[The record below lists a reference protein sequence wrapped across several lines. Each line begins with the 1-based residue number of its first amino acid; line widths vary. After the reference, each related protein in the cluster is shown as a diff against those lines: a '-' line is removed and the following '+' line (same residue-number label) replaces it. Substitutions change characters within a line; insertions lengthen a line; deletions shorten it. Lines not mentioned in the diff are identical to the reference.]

1 MNVGKGLGMQ
11 LHAGAVSGLL
21 TFGLYLRKL
30 RKVWERNM
38 DFYKRVGMVCRAVPG
53 GKVASYGQIALLC
66 GKPHNSRQVGYAL
79 KQGLAGEIPAHRI
92 VNGKGV
98 LTGAA
103 SFDYPGM
110 QRLLLEDE
118 GVEVLP
124 SGDRTGS
131 DRVDMKRYGW
141 KNTLEEAEALAR
153 QFKEMGI

>member
-1 MNVGKGLGMQ
+1 M
-11 LHAGAVSGLL
+11 
-21 TFGLYLRKL
+21 
-30 RKVWERNM
+30 
-38 DFYKRVGMVCRAVPG
+38 
-53 GKVASYGQIALLC
+53 
-66 GKPHNSRQVGYAL
+66 